1 MKNNGKQKEKM
12 RMDNQKG
19 INNSQWEEELTARIA
34 RIEENGQDIKTMT
47 KKDYIVAGVV
57 TVVCLLVVVAGAFLK

>member
-1 MKNNGKQKEKM
+1 
-12 RMDNQKG
+12 MDNQKG
-19 INNSQWEEELTARIA
+19 INNSQWEEELTARID

>member
-1 MKNNGKQKEKM
+1 
-12 RMDNQKG
+12 MDNQRG

-57 TVVCLLVVVAGAFLK
+57 TVVCLLVVVAGVFLK

>member
-1 MKNNGKQKEKM
+1 M

>member
-1 MKNNGKQKEKM
+1 
-12 RMDNQKG
+12 MDNQKG

>member
-1 MKNNGKQKEKM
+1 M
-12 RMDNQKG
+12 RMDNQRG

-57 TVVCLLVVVAGAFLK
+57 TVVCLLVVVAGVFLK